1 VEGRPR
7 DPREDRL
14 IEAARAGNE
23 RAYEE
28 LIRMTADVA
37 FRAAYIV
44 TGSAADAEDAAQEAY
59 VKAWRA
65 LRRFRRGAP
74 FRPWILRIV
83 VNEARN
89 RRRSAGR
96 RSQLA
101 LRAAGAATEESAPS
115 PEESLLSRER
125 RAALLAAVDE
135 LGGDARDVIA
145 CRYLLGLSEAETADV
160 LGVPV
165 GTVKSRSARALETL
179 RRNHD

>member
-14 IEAARAGNE
+14 IEAARGGDE

-44 TGSAADAEDAAQEAY
+44 TGSAADAEDAAQDAY

-65 LRRFRRGAP
+65 LRRFRRGAA
-74 FRPWILRIV
+74 FRPWILKIV

-89 RRRSAGR
+89 GRRAAGR

-101 LRAAGAATEESAPS
+101 LRAATAAEQTSAS
-115 PEESLLSRER
+115 PEESLLSLER
-125 RAALLAAVDE
+125 RAALLGAVDE
-135 LGGDARDVIA
+135 LGRDARDVIA
-145 CRYLLGLSEAETADV
+145 CRYLLGLSEAETADA

-165 GTVKSRSARALETL
+165 GTVKSRCARALETL
-179 RRNHD
+179 RRNDD